1 MAFIPEILSQLNEGK
16 TATPTPNSNISS
28 NPQKTRNNFYGK
40 NANGDECFGN
50 KTNVEHNASLLLF
63 ILFTAL
69 VPVMDIFSFLSK
81 YLLFV
86 MLDLP
91 KIRSILKMS
100 LLIIMQLTGEIYGLD
115 WDALAT

>member
-1 MAFIPEILSQLNEGK
+1 
-16 TATPTPNSNISS
+16 
-28 NPQKTRNNFYGK
+28 
-40 NANGDECFGN
+40 
-50 KTNVEHNASLLLF
+50 
-63 ILFTAL
+63 
-69 VPVMDIFSFLSK
+69 
-81 YLLFV
+81 